1 VRNGSSLKLISP
13 EETMARATAAKVKP
27 ATGDAARLEEF
38 LCFAMYSANLAV
50 NRLYKPLLD
59 NLGLTY
65 PQYLVLAALYDEDN
79 QTVGNL
85 GDKLF
90 LDSSTLTPLLKR
102 MEKTGY
108 LSRQRDP
115 GDERQVRIRLT
126 PGGRRA
132 REKSIDFLD
141 ELVKATGLTPA
152 RYRQLREELVSV
164 RENLSRYSAVR
175 NARVD

>member
-1 VRNGSSLKLISP
+1 
-13 EETMARATAAKVKP
+13 MAKATAAKERP
-27 ATGDAARLEEF
+27 ATGNAARLEDF
-38 LCFAMYSANLAV
+38 LCFAMYSANLAI

-59 NLGLTY
+59 QLGLTY

-102 MEKTGY
+102 MEKAGY
-108 LSRQRDP
+108 LSRQRNP

-126 PGGRRA
+126 QGGRSA
-132 REKSIDFLD
+132 REKSVDSLD

-152 RYRQLREELVSV
+152 RYRQLREELVSL
-164 RENLSRYSAVR
+164 RENLSRFSHVR

>member
-1 VRNGSSLKLISP
+1 L
-13 EETMARATAAKVKP
+13 ARAVAAKHKL
-27 ATGDAARLEEF
+27 AAGDALRLEDF
-38 LCFAMYSANLAV
+38 LCFAMYSTNLAV
-50 NRLYKPLLD
+50 NRRYKPLLD
-59 NLGLTY
+59 KLGLTY

-85 GDKLF
+85 ADKLF

-126 PGGRRA
+126 QRGRSA
-132 REKSIDFLD
+132 HEKSIDFLD
-141 ELVKATGLTPA
+141 ELVRATGLTPA

-164 RENLSRYSAVR
+164 RENLSR
-175 NARVD
+175 

>member
-1 VRNGSSLKLISP
+1 
-13 EETMARATAAKVKP
+13 MARATAAKEK
-27 ATGDAARLEEF
+27 AAKGNAARLEDF
-38 LCFAMYSANLAV
+38 LCFAMYSANLAI
-50 NRLYKPLLD
+50 NRLYKPLID
-59 NLGLTY
+59 QLGLTY

-102 MEKTGY
+102 MEKAGY
-108 LSRQRDP
+108 LGRQRDP

-126 PGGRRA
+126 QGGRSA
-132 REKSIDFLD
+132 REKSVDFLD

-152 RYRQLREELVSV
+152 RYRQLREELVSL
-164 RENLSRYSAVR
+164 RENLSRFSHVR

>member
-1 VRNGSSLKLISP
+1 MIVLEG
-13 EETMARATAAKVKP
+13 TMARATAAKEKS
-27 ATGDAARLEEF
+27 AKDNAARLEDF
-38 LCFAMYSANLAV
+38 LCFAMYSGNLAI

-59 NLGLTY
+59 QLGLTY

-102 MEKTGY
+102 MEKAGY

-126 PGGRRA
+126 QGGRSA
-132 REKSIDFLD
+132 REKSVDFLD
-141 ELVKATGLTPA
+141 ELVKATGLKPA
-152 RYRQLREELVSV
+152 RYRQLREELVTV
-164 RENLSRYSAVR
+164 RENLSRFSHAR

>member
-1 VRNGSSLKLISP
+1 
-13 EETMARATAAKVKP
+13 MARATAAREKP
-27 ATGDAARLEEF
+27 ARGDAARLEDF

-59 NLGLTY
+59 QLGLTY

-102 MEKTGY
+102 MEKAGY
-108 LSRQRDP
+108 LSRQRDSD
-115 GDERQVRIRLT
+115 DERQVRIRLT
-126 PGGRRA
+126 QGGRST
-132 REKSIDFLD
+132 REKSMDFLD

-152 RYRQLREELVSV
+152 RYRQLREELVNV
-164 RENLSRYSAVR
+164 RENLSRFSNAR
-175 NARVD
+175 NASGT

>member
-1 VRNGSSLKLISP
+1 
-13 EETMARATAAKVKP
+13 MARARAAKQRP
-27 ATGDAARLEEF
+27 ATGDAARLEDF

-59 NLGLTY
+59 KLGLTY

-115 GDERQVRIRLT
+115 HDERQVRIRLT
-126 PGGRRA
+126 QRGRSA
-132 REKSIDFLD
+132 REKSMDFLD

-152 RYRQLREELVSV
+152 RYSQLREELVNV
-164 RENLSRYSAVR
+164 RENLSRFSNAR
-175 NARVD
+175 SARVD

>member
-1 VRNGSSLKLISP
+1 V
-13 EETMARATAAKVKP
+13 T
-27 ATGDAARLEEF
+27 
-38 LCFAMYSANLAV
+38 
-50 NRLYKPLLD
+50 
-59 NLGLTY
+59 
-65 PQYLVLAALYDEDN
+65 QYLVLAALYDEDN
-79 QTVGNL
+79 QTVGSL
-85 GDKLF
+85 GDRLF

-126 PGGRRA
+126 QRGRSA

-152 RYRQLREELVSV
+152 RYRQLREELISV
-164 RENLSRYSAVR
+164 RENLSRYSAAR

>member
-1 VRNGSSLKLISP
+1 
-13 EETMARATAAKVKP
+13 MARATTVREKP
-27 ATGDAARLEEF
+27 ATGDAARLEDF
-38 LCFAMYSANLAV
+38 LCFAMYAGNLEV

-59 NLGLTY
+59 TLRLTY
-65 PQYLVLAALYDEDN
+65 PQYLVLAALYDDDN

-126 PGGRRA
+126 QRGRSA

-164 RENLSRYSAVR
+164 RENLSRYRTAR
-175 NARVD
+175 NARSG

>member
-1 VRNGSSLKLISP
+1 
-13 EETMARATAAKVKP
+13 MARATTVREKP
-27 ATGDAARLEEF
+27 ATGDAARLEDF
-38 LCFAMYSANLAV
+38 LCFAMYSGNLAV

-59 NLGLTY
+59 KLGLTY

-102 MEKTGY
+102 METAGY

-115 GDERQVRIRLT
+115 GDERRVRIRLT
-126 PGGRRA
+126 QRGRNA

-164 RENLSRYSAVR
+164 RENLSRYSAR
-175 NARVD
+175 NARLD